1 MRILKKYGF
10 SICMLLALVIGT
22 IIGLFASNDFVANIS
37 PLGDIFVNLMFT
49 LVVPLVFFTI
59 TSSIANMDKKAKL
72 SKILTK
78 TVIIFIITSIISTI
92 VAIVG
97 VLIVN
102 PTGNVTPVESDPVTP
117 VGFLQAISEAIT
129 VTDFFNL
136 LSKSHMLALIIFSI
150 ILGICIRKVDKEG
163 KISRGLEVLSN
174 AFLKFVKIV
183 MYYAPIG
190 VCAFF
195 ATLVKS
201 YGGEILTSYLRTLL
215 IYIGICIVYFFVF
228 YTLYA
233 FIAGGKNGIK
243 NFYRNIFRSV
253 VTSLATQS
261 SLASLPSNM
270 EVADDMK
277 IDKTISKVSL
287 PLASTIHMEG
297 SSVASILKIFFLF
310 SIFNMPIN
318 GISTYLIALL
328 IAVASGVVMSGIP
341 GGGLIGEMLIV
352 SLYGFPASAF
362 TMIATIGWLV
372 DAPATMLNVCGD
384 IPSTML
390 IEKFVNRRKKTK
402 LEKES
407 VIEVSSNEEIQ
418 DIISQERIIE
428 IEEPIVQG
436 EDISNDDIKVV
447 ESEERE
453 NKNILKNKKTEK
465 STKKRK
471 KNAKI
476 IKKRGKI

>member
-1 MRILKKYGF
+1 
-10 SICMLLALVIGT
+10 MLLALVIGT
-22 IIGLFASNDFVANIS
+22 LIGLFASDGFVSGIS

-78 TVIIFIITSIISTI
+78 TVMIFIITGLISAV
-92 VAIVG
+92 VALVG
-97 VLIVN
+97 VLIVS
-102 PTGNVTPVESDPVTP
+102 PTSNITPPAGSEPSES
-117 VGFLQAISEAIT
+117 VGFLQALSEAIT
-129 VTDFFNL
+129 VSDFFNL

-150 ILGICIRKVDKEG
+150 ILGICIRKVDKDG
-163 KISRGLEVLSN
+163 KVSKGLEVLSN

-190 VCAFF
+190 VCAYF

-201 YGGEILTSYLRTLL
+201 YGSEILTSYLKTLL
-215 IYIGICIVYFFVF
+215 IYLGICAVYFLVF
-228 YTLYA
+228 YTLYS
-233 FIAGGKNGIK
+233 FIAGGRKGVK

-261 SLASLPSNM
+261 SLASLPANM

-297 SSVASILKIFFLF
+297 SSIASILKIFFLF
-310 SIFNMPIN
+310 SVFQMPTN
-318 GISTYLIALL
+318 SFLTYLIALL

-372 DAPATMLNVCGD
+372 DAPATMMNVCGD

-390 IEKFVNRRKKTK
+390 IEKFSKEKKMP
-402 LEKES
+402 EKES
-407 VIEVSSNEEIQ
+407 AENESSSDLPDNKVVQEQFVEIQ
-418 DIISQERIIE
+418 PNSPNESE
-428 IEEPIVQG
+428 IESKSQQKPTKFDKKQRKHK
-436 EDISNDDIKVV
+436 N
-447 ESEERE
+447 
-453 NKNILKNKKTEK
+453 NKD
-465 STKKRK
+465 
-471 KNAKI
+471 
-476 IKKRGKI
+476 